1 MRAAPLFDRHGLHGL
16 PSSNRCSAADVAS
29 GQARAEPESRATQS
43 RATLRGKPPVEALA
57 GKTVADVAA
66 WQYYQCHRF
75 ALEDFRTGRSAL

>member
-1 MRAAPLFDRHGLHGL
+1 
-16 PSSNRCSAADVAS
+16 
-29 GQARAEPESRATQS
+29 
-43 RATLRGKPPVEALA
+43 VEALA